1 MVIFHSYVSLP
12 KGILSFGSINSG
24 PDETCVDF
32 TQPALLHGGLI
43 GAAQGQNAPHEVAEG
58 QGFTIF
64 KQQAA
69 SVVTYEPFKNK
80 KCENRPYSSSR
91 NAGWSGIDIM

>member
-1 MVIFHSYVSLP
+1 MKPALTSHS
-12 KGILSFGSINSG
+12 
-24 PDETCVDF
+24 
-32 TQPALLHGGLI
+32 ALLHGGLI

-69 SVVTYEPFKNK
+69 SVVTYEPLKKKNVK
-80 KCENRPYSSSR
+80 
-91 NAGWSGIDIM
+91 IDPILSHEILVGQVSI

>member
-1 MVIFHSYVSLP
+1 MKPALTSHS
-12 KGILSFGSINSG
+12 
-24 PDETCVDF
+24 
-32 TQPALLHGGLI
+32 ALLHGGLI

-69 SVVTYEPFKNK
+69 SVVTYEPLK
-80 KCENRPYSSSR
+80 KK
-91 NAGWSGIDIM
+91 M

>member
-1 MVIFHSYVSLP
+1 MLVYQRVSFRLAQ
-12 KGILSFGSINSG
+12 SI

-32 TQPALLHGGLI
+32 ALPLLHGGLI

-69 SVVTYEPFKNK
+69 SVVTYEPLK
-80 KCENRPYSSSR
+80 KK
-91 NAGWSGIDIM
+91 M